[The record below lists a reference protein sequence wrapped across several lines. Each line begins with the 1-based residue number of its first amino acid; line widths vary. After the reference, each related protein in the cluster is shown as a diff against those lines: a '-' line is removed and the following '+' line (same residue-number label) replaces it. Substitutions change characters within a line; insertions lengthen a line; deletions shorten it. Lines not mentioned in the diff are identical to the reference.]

1 VDPPASPRRRANAVR
16 RANGQG
22 SIYFQKS
29 RGLYAAAID
38 QGFINGK
45 RRRKIVFGKTV
56 REVAEKLPHLQ
67 VAQQTGML
75 PPGKGQKLGAYLAWW
90 IAQRPA
96 NRTTRG
102 YAQIIDNHIA
112 PALGRI
118 PLDKVAATHIDAMLN
133 ALRGKVSDTTRHH
146 IRAVLS
152 VSLAYAERKNLV
164 PRNVARL
171 AEPIT
176 MPTYKSVY
184 LDVAQANALL
194 DAAKGHRLEA
204 LFTLAVYLG
213 MRQGELL
220 GLRWKDVDLERGGV
234 RVFGQLQA
242 EPGRPRGEC
251 LVVNERPKWGS
262 DRTIGLPPETS
273 FVLEALRAHRQRQRL
288 ERVAAGSGWSATLPL
303 KTERG
308 ITVVDNDLVFT
319 TTAGRPLSGAYI
331 DEGPF
336 REVCRKAGI
345 THSTRERKGL
355 RFHDLRHSAATILL
369 AAGVPERVVMEIL
382 GHSTLA
388 MVKRYQ
394 HVLPGLTLAATERM
408 DRVMG
413 R

>member
-1 VDPPASPRRRANAVR
+1 MRRS
-16 RANGQG
+16 NGQG

-29 RGLYAAAID
+29 RGLYAAAVD
-38 QGFINGK
+38 QGYVNGK
-45 RRRKIVFGKTV
+45 RRRKVVFGKTM

-67 VAQQTGML
+67 VANQTGTL
-75 PPGKGQKLGAYLAWW
+75 PTGRGQKLGAYLAWW
-90 IAQRPA
+90 IAQRPS
-96 NRTTRG
+96 NRTSRG
-102 YAQIIDNHIA
+102 YAQIIENHIT

-118 PLDKVAATHIDAMLN
+118 PLNKLAATHIDAMLN
-133 ALRGKVSDTTRHH
+133 ALRGHVSDTTRHH

-152 VSLAYAERKNLV
+152 VALAYAERKNLV

-171 AEPIT
+171 AEPIA
-176 MPTYKSVY
+176 MPTYKGVY
-184 LDVAQANALL
+184 LNVAQANALL

-204 LFTLAVYLG
+204 MFTLAVYLG

-220 GLRWKDVDLERGGV
+220 GLLWKNVDFDRGTI

-242 EPGRPRGEC
+242 EPGQPLGQG

-262 DRTIGLPPETS
+262 ERTIGLPAETS

-288 ERVAAGSGWSATLPL
+288 ERIAAGAGAWVSTMPL

-308 ITVVDNDLVFT
+308 ITLVDNDLVFT
-319 TTAGRPLSGAYI
+319 TLSGRPLSGSYI

-345 THSTRERKGL
+345 AYSTRERKGL

-394 HVLPGLTLAATERM
+394 HVLPGLTIAAAERM
-408 DRVMG
+408 DRAMG
-413 R
+413 RR

>member
-1 VDPPASPRRRANAVR
+1 MKRS
-16 RANGQG
+16 NGQG

-38 QGFINGK
+38 QGYLNGK
-45 RRRKIVFGKTV
+45 RRRRIVFGKTI
-56 REVAEKLPHLQ
+56 REVTEKLPHLQ
-67 VAQQTGML
+67 VAHQTGML
-75 PPGKGQKLGAYLAWW
+75 PAGKKQKLAEYLRWW
-90 IAQRPA
+90 LAQRPA

-102 YAQIIDNHIA
+102 YQQIIDNHIA
-112 PALGRI
+112 PSIGRI
-118 PLDKVAATHIDAMLN
+118 PLDKLAATHIDAMLN
-133 ALRGKVSDTTRHH
+133 SLRGELSDTTRHH

-171 AEPIT
+171 AEPIA
-176 MPTYKSVY
+176 MPTYKGVY

-194 DAAKGHRLEA
+194 DGAKGHRLEA
-204 LFTLAVYLG
+204 IFQLAVYLG
-213 MRQGELL
+213 MRQGEIL
-220 GLRWKDVDLERGGV
+220 GLCWKNIDFERGTI
-234 RVFGQLQA
+234 RIFGQLQA
-242 EPGRPRGEC
+242 EPGRPRGES

-262 DRTIGLPPETS
+262 DRTIGVPPETS
-273 FVLEALRAHRQRQRL
+273 FVLEALRAHRQRQRH
-288 ERVAAGSGWSATLPL
+288 ERIAAGAGGWTTTMPL

-308 ITVVDNDLVFT
+308 ITLVDNDLVFT
-319 TTAGRPLSGAYI
+319 TQTGRPIAGSYI
-331 DEGPF
+331 DAGPF
-336 REVCRKAGI
+336 REICRKAGI
-345 THSTRERKGL
+345 AYSTSEQKGL

-394 HVLPGLTLAATERM
+394 HVLPGLTVAAAERM

>member
-1 VDPPASPRRRANAVR
+1 MRRP
-16 RANGQG
+16 NGQG
-22 SIYFQKS
+22 SIYFQRS
-29 RGLYAAAID
+29 RGLYAAAVD
-38 QGFINGK
+38 QGFVNGK

-56 REVAEKLPHLQ
+56 REVADKLPHLQ
-67 VAQQTGML
+67 VAQQGGTL
-75 PPGKGQKLGAYLAWW
+75 PRGRSQKLGAYLAWW

-102 YAQIIDNHIA
+102 YRQIIDNHIA

-118 PLDKVAATHIDAMLN
+118 PLDKLAATHIDAMLN
-133 ALRGKVSDTTRHH
+133 ALRAQLSDTTRHH
-146 IRAVLS
+146 ISAVLS
-152 VSLAYAERKNLV
+152 VALAYAERKNLV

-176 MPTYKSVY
+176 MPTYKGLY

-204 LFTLAVYLG
+204 LFSLAVYLG
-213 MRQGELL
+213 MRQGEIL
-220 GLRWKDVDLERGGV
+220 GLVWKNVDLDRGTI
-234 RVFGQLQA
+234 RVFGQLQP
-242 EPGRPRGEC
+242 EPGQPLGQG

-262 DRTIGLPPETS
+262 DRTIGLPAETS
-273 FVLEALRAHRQRQRL
+273 FVLDALRAHRQRQRL
-288 ERVAAGSGWSATLPL
+288 ERIAAGAGGWASTMPL

-308 ITVVDNDLVFT
+308 ITLVDNDLVFT
-319 TTAGRPLSGAYI
+319 TQSGRPLSGSYI

-336 REVCRKAGI
+336 REVCRKSGI
-345 THSTRERKGL
+345 PYSTREQKGL

-369 AAGVPERVVMEIL
+369 AARVPERVVMEIP

-394 HVLPGLTLAATERM
+394 HVLPGLTVAAAERM

>member
-1 VDPPASPRRRANAVR
+1 MKRS
-16 RANGQG
+16 NGQG

-29 RGLYAAAID
+29 RGLYAAAVD
-38 QGFINGK
+38 QGYVNGK

-56 REVAEKLPHLQ
+56 REVTEKLPHLQ
-67 VAQQTGML
+67 VANQTGML
-75 PPGKGQKLGAYLAWW
+75 PLGKKQKLADYLRWW

-96 NRTTRG
+96 NRTSRG
-102 YAQIIDNHIA
+102 YQQIIENHIA
-112 PALGRI
+112 PTIGRI
-118 PLDKVAATHIDAMLN
+118 TLDKLAATHIDGMLN
-133 ALRGKVSDTTRHH
+133 ALRGELSDTTRHH

-152 VSLAYAERKNLV
+152 VSLTYAERKSLV

-171 AEPIT
+171 AEPIS
-176 MPTYKSVY
+176 MPAYKSVY

-220 GLRWKDVDLERGGV
+220 GLRWKDIDLDRGTI
-234 RVFGQLQA
+234 RVFGQLQS
-242 EPGRPRGEC
+242 EPGQPRGQS

-262 DRTIGLPPETS
+262 ERTIGLPPETS
-273 FVLEALRAHRQRQRL
+273 FVLDSLRAHRQRQRL
-288 ERVAAGSGWSATLPL
+288 ERIAAGAGSWSATMPL
-303 KTERG
+303 QTERG
-308 ITVVDNDLVFT
+308 ITLVDNDLVFT
-319 TTAGRPLSGAYI
+319 TTTGRPLAGSYL

-336 REVCRKAGI
+336 REVCRKASI
-345 THSTRERKGL
+345 AYSTREQKGL

-394 HVLPGLTLAATERM
+394 HVLPGLTVAATERM

>member
-1 VDPPASPRRRANAVR
+1 VAGPNRSPCVCWRLAP
-16 RANGQG
+16 Q
-22 SIYFQKS
+22 
-29 RGLYAAAID
+29 
-38 QGFINGK
+38 
-45 RRRKIVFGKTV
+45 
-56 REVAEKLPHLQ
+56 AE
-67 VAQQTGML
+67 
-75 PPGKGQKLGAYLAWW
+75 
-90 IAQRPA
+90 
-96 NRTTRG
+96 G
-102 YAQIIDNHIA
+102 YAQIIDNHIT

-118 PLDKVAATHIDAMLN
+118 PLDKLTATQIDAMLN
-133 ALRGKVSDTTRHH
+133 GLRGRVSDTTRHH
-146 IRAVLS
+146 VRAVLS
-152 VSLAYAERKNLV
+152 VALAYAERKSLV

-171 AEPIT
+171 AEPIS
-176 MPTYKSVY
+176 MPTYKGVY

-220 GLRWKDVDLERGGV
+220 GLLWKNVDLERGTV
-234 RVFGQLQA
+234 RIFGQLQA
-242 EPGRPRGEC
+242 EPGQPRGQT

-262 DRTIGLPPETS
+262 ERTIGLPPETS
-273 FVLEALRAHRQRQRL
+273 FVLDGLRAHRQGQRL
-288 ERVAAGSGWSATLPL
+288 ERIAAGAGGWAATMPL

-308 ITVVDNDLVFT
+308 ITLVDNDLVFT
-319 TTAGRPLSGAYI
+319 TQSGRPLSGSYI

-336 REVCRKAGI
+336 REVCRRAGI
-345 THSTRERKGL
+345 PCSTREQKGL

-369 AAGVPERVVMEIL
+369 AAGVSERVVMEIL

-394 HVLPGLTLAATERM
+394 HVLPGLTVAAAERM

>member
-1 VDPPASPRRRANAVR
+1 VR
-16 RANGQG
+16 RSNGEG

-29 RGLYAAAID
+29 RGLYAAAVD
-38 QGFINGK
+38 QGYVGGK
-45 RRRKIVFGKTV
+45 RRRAIVFGKTKRV
-56 REVAEKLPHLQ
+56 VVDKLAALQ
-67 VAQQTGML
+67 VGNQNGTLPTG
-75 PPGKGQKLGAYLAWW
+75 KKQKTAEYLAWW

-102 YAQIIDNHIA
+102 YAQIIDNHLA

-118 PLDKVAATHIDAMLN
+118 PLDKLAATDIDAMLN
-133 ALRGKVSDTTRHH
+133 TMRGALSDTTRHH

-152 VSLAYAERKNLV
+152 VALAYAERKNIV

-171 AEPIT
+171 AEPISV
-176 MPTYKSVY
+176 PTYKGVY

-204 LFTLAVYLG
+204 IFQLAVYLG
-213 MRQGELL
+213 TRQGELL
-220 GLRWKDVDLERGGV
+220 GLCWKNIDLDRGTI
-234 RVFGQLQA
+234 RIFCQLQT
-242 EPGRPRGEC
+242 EPGQPRGES

-262 DRTIGLPPETS
+262 DRTIGVPPETS

-288 ERVAAGSGWSATLPL
+288 ERIAAGVGGWTPTMPL

-308 ITVVDNDLVFT
+308 ITLVENDLVFT
-319 TTAGRPLSGAYI
+319 TLGGRPLSGSYI
-331 DEGPF
+331 DAGPF

-345 THSTRERKGL
+345 PCSTRDQKGL

-394 HVLPGLTLAATERM
+394 HVLPGLTIAAAERM
-408 DRVMG
+408 DQVMG

>member
-1 VDPPASPRRRANAVR
+1 MKRS
-16 RANGQG
+16 NGQG

-29 RGLYAAAID
+29 RGLYAAAVD
-38 QGFINGK
+38 QGFVNGK
-45 RRRKIVFGKTV
+45 RRRKIVFGKTM

-67 VAQQTGML
+67 VAKQAGML
-75 PPGKGQKLGAYLAWW
+75 PMRKGQKTGAYLAWW
-90 IAQRPA
+90 VAQRPA

-118 PLDKVAATHIDAMLN
+118 PLEKLAATDIDTMLN
-133 ALRGKVSDTTRHH
+133 ALRGELSETTRHH

-152 VSLAYAERKNLV
+152 VALAYAERKNLV

-171 AEPIT
+171 AEPIS
-176 MPTYKSVY
+176 MPTYKGVY

-204 LFTLAVYLG
+204 IFQLAVYLG
-213 MRQGELL
+213 MRQGEVL
-220 GLRWKDVDLERGGV
+220 GLLWKNIDFERGAI
-234 RVFGQLQA
+234 RIFSQLQS
-242 EPGRPRGEC
+242 EPGRPRGES

-262 DRTIGLPPETS
+262 DRTIGVPAETS
-273 FVLEALRAHRQRQRL
+273 FVLEALRVHRQRQRL
-288 ERVAAGSGWSATLPL
+288 ERIAAGAGGWTATMPL
-303 KTERG
+303 KGDRG
-308 ITVVDNDLVFT
+308 ITLVDNDLVFT
-319 TTAGRPLSGAYI
+319 TQAGRPVAGSYI
-331 DEGPF
+331 DAGPF

-345 THSTRERKGL
+345 AYSTREQKGL

-394 HVLPGLTLAATERM
+394 HVLPGLTVAAAERM

>member
-1 VDPPASPRRRANAVR
+1 VDPPTGGRRRATPVR
-16 RANGQG
+16 RRRGEG
-22 SIYFQKS
+22 SIYFQRS
-29 RGLYAAAID
+29 RGLYAAAVD
-38 QGFINGK
+38 QGYVNG
-45 RRRKIVFGKTV
+45 RRSRKIVFGKTV

-67 VAQQTGML
+67 VARQGGTL
-75 PPGKGQKLGAYLAWW
+75 PRGRSQKLGPYLAWW
-90 IAQRPA
+90 IAQRPP

-102 YAQIIDNHIA
+102 YRQIIDNHIA

-118 PLDKVAATHIDAMLN
+118 PLDKLAATHIDAMLN
-133 ALRGKVSDTTRHH
+133 VLRGRLSDTTRHH

-152 VSLAYAERKNLV
+152 VALAYAERKGLV
-164 PRNVARL
+164 ARNVARL
-171 AEPIT
+171 AEPIA
-176 MPTYKSVY
+176 MPSYKGMY
-184 LDVAQANALL
+184 LDVAQANAFL

-220 GLRWKDVDLERGGV
+220 GLRWKDVDFERGTI

-242 EPGRPRGEC
+242 EPGRPRGEG
-251 LVVNERPKWGS
+251 LVVNDRPKWGS
-262 DRTIGLPPETS
+262 DRTIGLPRETS
-273 FVLEALRAHRQRQRL
+273 FVLEVLRAHRQRQRL
-288 ERVAAGSGWSATLPL
+288 ERVAAGAGWSATVPL

-308 ITVVDNDLVFT
+308 IQLVDNDLVFT
-319 TTAGRPLSGAYI
+319 TTTGRPLSGSYI

-345 THSTRERKGL
+345 AYSTREHRGL

-394 HVLPGLTLAATERM
+394 HVLPGLTVAAAERM

>member
-1 VDPPASPRRRANAVR
+1 LFASTNCLPDC
-16 RANGQG
+16 
-22 SIYFQKS
+22 
-29 RGLYAAAID
+29 AAARWSSVD
-38 QGFINGK
+38 SQFEWK
-45 RRRKIVFGKTV
+45 DDSV
-56 REVAEKLPHLQ
+56 
-67 VAQQTGML
+67 
-75 PPGKGQKLGAYLAWW
+75 
-90 IAQRPA
+90 QRPA
-96 NRTTRG
+96 NRTSRG

-118 PLDKVAATHIDAMLN
+118 PLNKLTATQIDAMLN
-133 ALRGKVSDTTRHH
+133 ALRGQVSDTTRHH
-146 IRAVLS
+146 IRAVLA
-152 VSLAYAERKNLV
+152 VALAYAERKNLV
-164 PRNVARL
+164 ARNVARL
-171 AEPIT
+171 AEPIA
-176 MPTYKSVY
+176 MPTYKGVY

-220 GLRWKDVDLERGGV
+220 GLLWKNVDLNRGTI
-234 RVFGQLQA
+234 RVFGQLQS
-242 EPGRPRGEC
+242 EPGQPLGRG

-262 DRTIGLPPETS
+262 DRTIGLPAETS
-273 FVLEALRAHRQRQRL
+273 FVLDALRAHRQRQRL
-288 ERVAAGSGWSATLPL
+288 ERIAAGAGAWASTMPL
-303 KTERG
+303 KTERA
-308 ITVVDNDLVFT
+308 IALVDNDLVFT
-319 TTAGRPLSGAYI
+319 TRDGRPLAGSYI
-331 DEGPF
+331 DAGPF

-345 THSTRERKGL
+345 AYSTRERKGL

-394 HVLPGLTLAATERM
+394 HVLPGLTVAAAERM